1 MGLAPGH
8 RSGRDSAPSARQQ
21 TTHYN
26 PYARIYYACMPYTYT
41 HTLEAEVSPDAVWGL
56 YEDVT
61 TWPSWDA
68 EAEEITRDGPFA
80 AGTTGTMKFR
90 GQDPLHYRLAKVEP
104 KREWVDET
112 PVGEIVVRVS
122 HRLDRLPDGRLQIT
136 YAAEI
141 DGPEEQTHQ
150 IGPEIT
156 ADFPRTMASLVAR
169 AKERES

>member
-1 MGLAPGH
+1 
-8 RSGRDSAPSARQQ
+8 
-21 TTHYN
+21 
-26 PYARIYYACMPYTYT
+26 
-41 HTLEAEVSPDAVWGL
+41 
-56 YEDVT
+56 
-61 TWPSWDA
+61 
-68 EAEEITRDGPFA
+68 
-80 AGTTGTMKFR
+80 MKFK

-122 HRLDRLPDGRLQIT
+122 HRLDRLPDGRLQIA